1 MKRPGE
7 ITVVDVPIR
16 KFAGGGMRDTDK
28 GKLDFNGFLSPIVLE
43 AFAQYMNIHMDMPD
57 GSRRSSDNWKNGF
70 GEKHYDICMK
80 SLHRH
85 FQDAWMEHE
94 GYESREGM
102 MPALMGMLFNIM
114 AYAKQYLE
122 DESDEE
128 YLDDTMYWRTK
139 E

>member
-57 GSRRSSDNWKNGF
+57 GSGRSSDNWKNGF

-94 GYESREGM
+94 RVRKQRGYDASINGN
-102 MPALMGMLFNIM
+102 AI
-114 AYAKQYLE
+114 
-122 DESDEE
+122 
-128 YLDDTMYWRTK
+128 
-139 E
+139 